1 MTSPSVKRIHR
12 ENGVNRGA
20 GAGETTLKGKGEVE
34 ILGKRSSEMKRE
46 KQRNPDATATGIGS
60 EMLQVDAR
68 KP

>member
-1 MTSPSVKRIHR
+1 MTPSSVKRIHR
-12 ENGVNRGA
+12 ENGVNWGA
-20 GAGETTLKGKGEVE
+20 GAGETTLKGNGEFE
-34 ILGKRSSEMKRE
+34 IPGNRRSEMKRE

>member
-20 GAGETTLKGKGEVE
+20 GAGETTLKGNGGVE
-34 ILGKRSSEMKRE
+34 IPGNGRSETKSE